1 MVTLRNFFKL
11 LRCKKKELKSI
22 IYGLKFGLG
31 FLVGWFYRISSLL
44 APPTGCPVTISIP
57 HRAA

>member
-1 MVTLRNFFKL
+1 
-11 LRCKKKELKSI
+11 
-22 IYGLKFGLG
+22 
-31 FLVGWFYRISSLL
+31 LVGWFYRISSLL